1 MVFVIIREIKDW
13 FEWVLSGIP
22 GISGVSLRRLY
33 YRHRLANGASGIRIE
48 QGVRITSPAY
58 VVVGVDAYFG
68 PDCKIFSSPL
78 SLITIGDG
86 FAANSNVMINAR
98 GRGEIIIGNNVLIG
112 PNVVLRSNNHI
123 FSNLEIPISRQG
135 MTEGTIVIEDDVWIG
150 SNSVILP
157 DVLIGKGAI
166 VAAGAVVT
174 KSIPIYNRRRCTC
187 SINWSSRRFQRKPR
201 FSS

>member
-1 MVFVIIREIKDW
+1 MGLPVFELSK
-13 FEWVLSGIP
+13 VLELPRQPMLLLGWMP
-22 GISGVSLRRLY
+22 TL
-33 YRHRLANGASGIRIE
+33 
-48 QGVRITSPAY
+48 VRI
-58 VVVGVDAYFG
+58 VR
-68 PDCKIFSSPL
+68 FSSPL

-86 FAANSNVMINAR
+86 FAANANVMINAR

-123 FSNLEIPISRQG
+123 ISNLEIPISSQG

-174 KSIPIYNRRRCTC
+174 KSIPPYTIVGGVPARLIGRREGFNE
-187 SINWSSRRFQRKPR
+187 SHGFLHEDMDGKL
-201 FSS
+201 